1 MELVEKAICF
11 AAEKHS
17 GMVRKIEGIPYIL
30 HPMEVA
36 AIIGSMTRD
45 EAIIAA
51 GILHDTVEDTDTTRA
66 EIMEE
71 FGPRVA
77 ELVAGETEDKRPYML
92 PEASWRIRKEESLA
106 ALEKSDDIAEKILWM
121 GDKLS
126 NIRSIYRLWKRYG
139 DGIWENFNQKDP
151 AEQAWY
157 YKTVIELLSELDD
170 HEAYKEY
177 KRLVEEIFG

>member
-1 MELVEKAICF
+1 MNLLDRAINY
-11 AAEKHS
+11 ATEKHS
-17 GMVRKIEGIPYIL
+17 GDVRKMEGTPYIL
-30 HPMEVA
+30 HPLEVA
-36 AIIGSMTRD
+36 SIVGTITRD
-45 EAIIAA
+45 EEIIAA
-51 GILHDTVEDTDTTRA
+51 AVLHDTVEDTDATLP
-66 EIMEE
+66 EIMEL

-92 PEASWRIRKEESLA
+92 PEASWRIRKEESLE
-106 ALEKSDDIAEKILWM
+106 ALEKTDDIAEKILWL

-126 NIRSIYRLWKRYG
+126 NIRSLYRAWKRYG

-157 YKTVIELLSELDD
+157 YRTIAQLLSELED

-177 KRLVEEIFG
+177 TRLVNEVFG

>member
-1 MELVEKAICF
+1 MNLVEKAICF
-11 AAEKHS
+11 AADKHS
-17 GMVRKIEGIPYIL
+17 GAIRKLEGTPYIL

-36 AIIGSMTRD
+36 AIVGSMTRD
-45 EAIIAA
+45 EKIIAA
-51 GILHDTVEDTDTTRA
+51 AILHDTVEDTATTLS

-92 PEASWRIRKEESLA
+92 ADASWRIRKEESLE
-106 ALEKSDDIAEKILWM
+106 ALKKTEDLAEKILWL

-126 NIRSIYRLWKRYG
+126 NIRSLHRAWKRYG

-151 AEQAWY
+151 VEQAWY
-157 YKTVIELLSELDD
+157 YLTIAELLSELDD
-170 HEAYKEY
+170 QEAYQEY
-177 KRLVEEIFG
+177 CRLVHEVFG